1 MRAGITTMGFMI
13 STITARKAPENPL
26 LNPVIEPQAALR
38 HHATIQNRQEASVMQ
53 FTIYH
58 KLGFAFLITAW
69 LVGGVNLIGNIL
81 IPEPPMQSHAMKA
94 EKPAEKPA
102 ETSAPAQKA
111 AEKKME
117 PAPAPTP
124 APPSGASSGIGALLA
139 AADIGAGQKAFK
151 KCKSCHS
158 ADKGGKN
165 KVGPNLWDIVGNAK
179 ASKQGYKYSGA
190 LKGLG
195 GEWTYNDLDGFLANP
210 RGFAKGTK
218 MSFSGVKKEG
228 QRATLIVYLRS
239 LSDQPKPLP

>member
-1 MRAGITTMGFMI
+1 MI

-38 HHATIQNRQEASVMQ
+38 HDATNQNRKKASVMQ

-58 KLGFAFLITAW
+58 KLGFAFLVTAW
-69 LVGGVNLIGNIL
+69 LIGGVNLIGNIL
-81 IPEPPMQSHAMKA
+81 IPEPPMHKSAMKA
-94 EKPAEKPA
+94 EKPPQM
-102 ETSAPAQKA
+102 AP
-111 AEKKME
+111 EKKMAS
-117 PAPAPTP
+117 APAPTP
-124 APPSGASSGIGALLA
+124 APPGGASSGIGALLA
-139 AADIGAGQKAFK
+139 AADIGAGEKVFK
-151 KCKSCHS
+151 KCASCHS

-179 ASKQGYKYSGA
+179 AGKEGYKYSGA

-195 GEWTYNDLDGFLANP
+195 GEWTYDDLDGFLANP

-218 MSFSGVKKEG
+218 MSFSGVTKDG
-228 QRATLIVYLRS
+228 QRAALIAYLRS

>member
-1 MRAGITTMGFMI
+1 
-13 STITARKAPENPL
+13 
-26 LNPVIEPQAALR
+26 
-38 HHATIQNRQEASVMQ
+38 MQ

-81 IPEPPMQSHAMKA
+81 IPEPQMQSHAMKA

-102 ETSAPAQKA
+102 EKSAPAQKA
-111 AEKKME
+111 AEKAPEKKME

-124 APPSGASSGIGALLA
+124 APSGGASGGIGALLA
-139 AADIGAGQKAFK
+139 SADIGAGQKAFK
-151 KCKSCHS
+151 KCASCHS
-158 ADKGGKN
+158 TDKGGKN

-179 ASKQGYKYSGA
+179 AGKEGYKYSGA

-195 GEWTYNDLDGFLANP
+195 GEWTYNDLDDFLANP

-218 MSFSGVKKEG
+218 MSFSGVTKEG
-228 QRATLIVYLRS
+228 QRAALIAYLRS